1 MSIDNRDSKTKNQLR
16 TIKYTLNIYRKNI
29 NNVNSLL
36 INFRLFSKLM
46 INQTCNV
53 TKMTKENKKLDKKTP
68 PLSVGFAITVFVVFL
83 IISGTCKL
91 AFYALKAH
99 RSAVSRE
106 PLVQAFV
113 DIQPFSEEIKG
124 NTDVVVYR
132 DKNSNAPGIVFK
144 KDKPQLANVTE
155 NTETIV
161 KRPPVLI
168 KQAAIVPVAPAVVEE
183 ESPFIDIDSAEIV
196 DADTTPL
203 PLEDMVA
210 SAKSLL
216 DASDKQVTQTAM
228 LLNDEEQK
236 NALILTP
243 ETKNT
248 DKPEITVARA
258 SIKENVAK
266 FVKGG
271 YNPYKGKFLT
281 QNNVP
286 AANKTWLNEEALR
299 RQIAEEENQKFLA
312 NETVTA
318 AVEVQH
324 TDSVEKKTDLAQK
337 DNLKTEDKKII
348 EPQKS
353 LENNIVASQQE
364 TPAFKT
370 ADEIKELKEEQTK
383 TSLSQKDSSPFL
395 TPEEIKKLRE
405 AQNADNPWIVAK
417 VGGKSPKNLAVKQTE
432 QQKVEPKKQVYH
444 STNLNNDEVV
454 LTKLSDEAEK
464 SETSSSEIFRYD
476 RKIEENDEAN
486 KTDSKSLNWMD
497 REQAAVW
504 TSLSQT
510 DTPSVWEKKETEET
524 SGSVKAFRVADELT
538 ADEKPK
544 ETTETNKKE
553 SDEKKNNES
562 NEISSK
568 TARVIEDKKH
578 EGIKNPTL
586 LPLPNE
592 TAKGLPAPVSPTGT
606 SPVMTQ
612 NNSAPSI
619 GLPQPST
626 TNGDPEK
633 NQSLDKSLVN
643 KIFSIFKTEDEQ
655 QPTSSTQ
662 TNSAQSAPQKGTS
675 KMPTLGKGNTAKNV
689 ETSTTPKIIE
699 KQIMPSEIRL
709 TFKPDST
716 EISSQSVKWIKS
728 FGQSVKAD
736 IQKAIEVRM
745 SSTSPAL
752 QEKRFAIIRSILI
765 GVGVDEVQIVP
776 LLTDRTPHTI
786 VLRTYQIPDEE
797 VAEYTTSTDGI
808 KASMYYKKW

>member
-1 MSIDNRDSKTKNQLR
+1 
-16 TIKYTLNIYRKNI
+16 
-29 NNVNSLL
+29 
-36 INFRLFSKLM
+36 
-46 INQTCNV
+46 
-53 TKMTKENKKLDKKTP
+53 MTKDNKIDRKTP
-68 PLSVGFAITVFVVFL
+68 PLSVGFALTVFVIFL

-113 DIQPFSEEIKG
+113 DIQPFNEEIKN
-124 NTDVVVYR
+124 NTDVIVYR

-144 KDKPQLANVTE
+144 KDKPQLASITK
-155 NTETIV
+155 NTEAIV

-168 KQAAIVPVAPAVVEE
+168 QQAVVVPTTPALIEE
-183 ESPFIDIDSAEIV
+183 NTPFVDIDSEEIV

-203 PLEDMVA
+203 PLNDMMA

-216 DASDKQVTQTAM
+216 DVSDKQVTQTAM

-236 NALILTP
+236 NALIPTP
-243 ETKNT
+243 ETKHT
-248 DKPEITVARA
+248 DTPEITVARA
-258 SIKENVAK
+258 SIKENVEK
-266 FVKGG
+266 FVKNG

-286 AANKTWLNEEALR
+286 AKNKTWLDEDTLR

-312 NETVTA
+312 NETATA
-318 AVEVQH
+318 AVEVQN
-324 TDSVEKKTDLAQK
+324 TDTVENKTNLAQADQPK
-337 DNLKTEDKKII
+337 VEETKAVETKQPINEKT
-348 EPQKS
+348 
-353 LENNIVASQQE
+353 VASQQE

-370 ADEIKELKEEQTK
+370 AEEIKQIKETQVQTNLAK
-383 TSLSQKDSSPFL
+383 KSSSPFL

-405 AQNADNPWIVAK
+405 APNPDSPWIVAK
-417 VGGKSPKNLAVKQTE
+417 VGGKAPKNLAIKQNE
-432 QQKVEPKKQVYH
+432 QQKIEPKTPFYN

-454 LTKLSDEAEK
+454 LTKLSEEAEK
-464 SETSSSEIFRYD
+464 TETSSSEIFRYD
-476 RKIEENDEAN
+476 RKVSSDEEVPQ
-486 KTDSKSLNWMD
+486 KDSKSLNWMD

-510 DTPSVWEKKETEET
+510 DTPSVWEKNENTENT
-524 SGSVKAFRVADELT
+524 NSVKAFRVADELT
-538 ADEKPK
+538 ADEAPKAEQTEPK
-544 ETTETNKKE
+544 EKK
-553 SDEKKNNES
+553 SDVES
-562 NEISSK
+562 NEVSSK
-568 TARVIEDKKH
+568 TARVIEDKKP

-586 LPLPNE
+586 LPLPNDA
-592 TAKGLPAPVSPTGT
+592 AKGLPSPKSSVTAPT
-606 SPVMTQ
+606 PVGSA
-612 NNSAPSI
+612 NSTPSI
-619 GLPQPST
+619 GLPQPT
-626 TNGDPEK
+626 ATGEK
-633 NQSLDKSLVN
+633 NEKDQSVDKSLVN

-655 QPTSSTQ
+655 QTPSTKNSSSNTSQKST
-662 TNSAQSAPQKGTS
+662 N
-675 KMPTLGKGNTAKNV
+675 KMPTIGKDGGVKNV
-689 ETSTTPKIIE
+689 EVSTTKKIVE

-728 FGQSVKAD
+728 FGQSVKSD

-797 VAEYTTSTDGI
+797 VAEYTTSTDGV
-808 KASMYYKKW
+808 KASLYYKKW